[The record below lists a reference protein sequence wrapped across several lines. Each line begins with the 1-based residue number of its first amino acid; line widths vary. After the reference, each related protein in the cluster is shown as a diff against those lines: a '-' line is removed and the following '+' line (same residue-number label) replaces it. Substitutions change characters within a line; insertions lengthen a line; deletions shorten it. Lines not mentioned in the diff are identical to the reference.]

1 MNRFA
6 TGGLTL
12 LLTLLSYHSVDGQA
26 VRDDGSSPEAVV
38 RSVYDLVSWEAG
50 GMADWDAV
58 RAVFIPEAVVFLRYR
73 ELTQFS
79 VDTFL
84 QDFIEFAE
92 RSSAGTDGFA
102 EQVISAKAWEYGD
115 IAHVVTV
122 YEARIL
128 GSERPPT
135 RGVDSWSLVRRDGEW
150 KVASVVNEL
159 VRPDRPLPEGLD

>member
-1 MNRFA
+1 
-6 TGGLTL
+6 
-12 LLTLLSYHSVDGQA
+12 
-26 VRDDGSSPEAVV
+26 
-38 RSVYDLVSWEAG
+38 
-50 GMADWDAV
+50 V

-84 QDFIEFAE
+84 QDFIDFAAG
-92 RSSAGTDGFA
+92 SSAGTDGFA
-102 EQVISAKAWEYGD
+102 EKVLSAKVWEYGD
-115 IAHVVTV
+115 VAHVVTV